1 MIIYEYG
8 YIGISTTDMAI
19 KWNMNIVHH
28 LLQHDFAKII
38 RATTHFECVRL
49 VNCHTLEPIG
59 Y

>member
-28 LLQHDFAKII
+28 LLQHDFATK
-38 RATTHFECVRL
+38 
-49 VNCHTLEPIG
+49 
-59 Y
+59 